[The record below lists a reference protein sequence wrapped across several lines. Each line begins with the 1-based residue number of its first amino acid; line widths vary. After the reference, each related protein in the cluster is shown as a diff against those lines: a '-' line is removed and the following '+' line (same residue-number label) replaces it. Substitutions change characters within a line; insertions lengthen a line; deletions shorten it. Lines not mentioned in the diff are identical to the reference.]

1 MKKLKRWHKH
11 LSYQKKIALNL
22 LLVALAGVVFW
33 ARAGYPLPTAEMEFR
48 RLERQYMV
56 PESEILLL
64 SEREDDTFQVPGG
77 PEITIEDQWVVGVT
91 ETQVYSANLQ
101 RGRMIVQDKT
111 EGVVL
116 VPFGDAPGL
125 WNTNAYWVTEGDIP
139 IEEGGGYRYTH
150 HNFVPVA
157 ALDLPEG
164 AASGMLQVSQP
175 GETLEELDD
184 VGDTGNREQPL
195 AGGGWDMGNGLWLFH
210 VMDSEGGGIW
220 EIGEFY
226 RLRLFDAEGT
236 LILEQ
241 EGQFSSLWW

>member
-1 MKKLKRWHKH
+1 MKKLKRWHKN

-22 LLVALAGVVFW
+22 LLVALTGFVLW
-33 ARAGYPLPTAEMEFR
+33 WRAGYPLPTAEMEFR

-111 EGVVL
+111 EGVTL
-116 VPFGDAPGL
+116 IPFGDAPGL
-125 WNTNAYWVTEGDIP
+125 WNTNAYWVTEGPIP
-139 IEEGGGYRYTH
+139 PDEGGGYRYTH
-150 HNFVPVA
+150 HNFAPIA
-157 ALDLPEG
+157 AVDLPEG
-164 AASGMLQVSQP
+164 AASGMLQISRP
-175 GETLEELDD
+175 GETLEEMDD
-184 VGDTGNREQPL
+184 VGEMGSREQPL
-195 AGGGWDMGNGLWLFH
+195 VGSGWDMGNGLWIFH
-210 VMDSEGGGIW
+210 VMETDRIIREL
-220 EIGEFY
+220 GEFY
-226 RLRLFDAEGT
+226 RLRLFDGAGK